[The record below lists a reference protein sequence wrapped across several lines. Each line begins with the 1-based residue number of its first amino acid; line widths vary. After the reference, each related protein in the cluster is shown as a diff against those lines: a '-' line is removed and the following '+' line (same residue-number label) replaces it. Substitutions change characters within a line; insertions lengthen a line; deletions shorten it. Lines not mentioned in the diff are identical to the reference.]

1 VSRDP
6 ILFLEDIESACSD
19 IRDFTDGLSKDDVFG
34 DKMRF
39 DAVLMNLYVIG
50 EAAKK
55 IPQQTREAYGDVDWR
70 RIAGMRDFIAHQYFA
85 LDLDIIWD
93 AIENDI
99 PELHKEV
106 QKILSELQ
114 DETS

>member
-1 VSRDP
+1 MSRDP
-6 ILFLEDIESACSD
+6 VLFLEDIDSACAN

-39 DAVLMNLYVIG
+39 DAILMNLFVIG

-55 IPQQTREAYGDVDWR
+55 VPQKTRDAYDEVDWR

-99 PELHKEV
+99 PELHEEV
-106 QKILSELQ
+106 QKILAKLQ
-114 DETS
+114 GSFS

>member
-1 VSRDP
+1 
-6 ILFLEDIESACSD
+6 
-19 IRDFTDGLSKDDVFG
+19 
-34 DKMRF
+34 
-39 DAVLMNLYVIG
+39 
-50 EAAKK
+50 
-55 IPQQTREAYGDVDWR
+55 
-70 RIAGMRDFIAHQYFA
+70 MRDFIAHQYFA

-106 QKILSELQ
+106 QKILAVLQ